1 MSSSIDNNATAKSY
15 LDFSGLGELR
25 GQAQQNQDKALKE
38 SAQQFEGLFLQMML
52 KSMREANAGMKDEE
66 NQSAGMETFENM
78 FDKEISVQM
87 AKRGALGVA
96 DFMAKAVKQQMAS
109 TPTSA
114 LEVLNARQAQAAI
127 PLRPEASPMAL
138 NRQMGKAIPLV
149 VDKVKP
155 LSIEPKAFKING
167 GGP

>member
-1 MSSSIDNNATAKSY
+1 MSSSIDNNSTAKSY

-38 SAQQFEGLFLQMML
+38 SAQQFEGLFIQMMM
-52 KSMREANAGMKDEE
+52 KSMREASMKDKE
-66 NQSAGMETFENM
+66 NQSSGMDTFENM

-96 DFMAKAVKQQMAS
+96 DFMEKTVKQQISS
-109 TPTSA
+109 TSASA
-114 LEVLNARQAQAAI
+114 LEVLNARQAQAI
-127 PLRPEASPMAL
+127 PLRPEVSAMPL
-138 NRQMGKAIPLV
+138 NRQMGKAIPFV

-155 LSIEPKAFKING
+155 LSMEPKAFKLNG